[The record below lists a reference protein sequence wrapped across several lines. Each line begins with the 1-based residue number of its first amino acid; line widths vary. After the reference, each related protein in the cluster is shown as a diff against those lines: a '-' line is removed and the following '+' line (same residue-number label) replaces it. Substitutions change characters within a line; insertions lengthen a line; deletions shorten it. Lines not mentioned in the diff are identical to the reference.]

1 MNPLHRPPPR
11 PFVLLLSLSLFAAF
25 TAPAFAD
32 SLSSLIDEGL
42 QHNAALQA
50 AQQQWQAST
59 TRIRAARGLDDP
71 MIGVTAE
78 RDNTRFDD
86 YMDLAYMVSQQF
98 PAWGARS
105 ARVAAAT
112 HQAEADGFRF
122 LAAGRALRAAIAE
135 SAWNL
140 WLADRRLETMREIAQ
155 LADRLTDSARARYE
169 AGQAM
174 STDLVR
180 AQIEQAKVSNET
192 VTLQRERDIALAT
205 LNAQLNAAP
214 NTPRLLNPLDAAKTA
229 LAPVSD
235 LIALAKDVNC
245 DVLAMER
252 ETAARRAMA
261 QASQKERRPML
272 QISVEARQQEGDSG
286 IHAVDTGVAMNLP
299 WIWGGKYN
307 ANIAGAEAERQM
319 ASAALQD
326 AQRAGER
333 QLTEWH
339 AQAENAERTAKVLE
353 TTVVPL
359 ARQAVEQ
366 TQAAYTAGTGGLL
379 DRIEAQRTLL
389 ESELDLHTAVAA
401 GGIARAR
408 LDQLTAPFGAWEQS
422 TGALPEHT
430 SR

>member
-1 MNPLHRPPPR
+1 MNHPHRCCYLR
-11 PFVLLLSLSLFAAF
+11 IASLLTCSLLVAF
-25 TAPAFAD
+25 TAPTFAE
-32 SLSSLIDEGL
+32 SLSFLIREGL

-78 RDNTRFDD
+78 RDNTRFND

-98 PAWGARS
+98 PAWGTRS

-112 HQAEADGFRF
+112 HQAEAEGLRF
-122 LAAGRALRAAIAE
+122 LDAGRALRATITE

-140 WLADRRLETMREIAQ
+140 WLADRRLETTREIAQ
-155 LADRLTDSARARYE
+155 LADRLTDSVRARYE

-174 STDLVR
+174 SADLVR
-180 AQIEQAKVSNET
+180 AQIEQARLNNEA
-192 VTLQRERDIALAT
+192 VTFQREREIALAT
-205 LNAQLNAAP
+205 LNAQINADSS
-214 NTPRLLNPLDAAKTA
+214 TPRLLDDLEAVETGLPPLSELMARAKE
-229 LAPVSD
+229 S
-235 LIALAKDVNC
+235 NC
-245 DVLAMER
+245 AVLAMER
-252 ETAARRAMA
+252 ETEARQAMA
-261 QASQKERRPML
+261 QANRRERRPAI
-272 QISVEARQQEGDSG
+272 QINVEARQREGDSG
-286 IHAVDTGVAMNLP
+286 IHAFDTGVAMNLP

-307 ANIAGAEAERQM
+307 ATIAGAEAERQL
-319 ASAALQD
+319 AAAALQD
-326 AQRAGER
+326 AQRASEQQITER
-333 QLTEWH
+333 H
-339 AQAENAERTAKVLE
+339 AQAENAQRTADVLK
-353 TTVVPL
+353 TTIVPL

-408 LDQLTAPFGAWEQS
+408 LDQLTAPFGDWEQS